1 MSAVWQANW
10 VSTVTPGGPVMQEG
24 VRRSRPASCCPPRPR
39 GVYRVREGPGSLNI
53 PLSCPSPGRECATFF
68 YRGICQGAPPVPL
81 ERREPTLPPLPPP
94 SLPPTTTSELQR
106 PCLSLTA
113 NRMASITVGTPTSP
127 PVKWRCLELKRR
139 ILRTYKCRGN
149 DTYFRRAFNIN
160 CRHLSANTDI
170 SINVGRESDAQDF

>member
-10 VSTVTPGGPVMQEG
+10 VPTVTPGGPVMQEG

-106 PCLSLTA
+106 PCRSFDGESNGQYHGWDTDKSA
-113 NRMASITVGTPTSP
+113 GQMEMFR
-127 PVKWRCLELKRR
+127 VK
-139 ILRTYKCRGN
+139 TTN
-149 DTYFRRAFNIN
+149 FAD
-160 CRHLSANTDI
+160 
-170 SINVGRESDAQDF
+170 V